1 LANIDHQVYD
11 ENLTFTFLQSLP
23 PFPPSGGFT
32 SSTYINELSMEL
44 ICGQL
49 MQKDCGLNEKCL
61 KMLVEKLEIL
71 TTKGDFRKFKRGYR
85 LKEIQKQKAKEER
98 IEMVII

>member
-1 LANIDHQVYD
+1 MANIDHQVYD

-23 PFPPSGGFT
+23 HFPSSGGFT
-32 SSTYINELSMEL
+32 SSTCTNELSMEL

-49 MQKDCGLNEKCL
+49 LQKDLWFKWATL
-61 KMLVEKLEIL
+61 KNDSWKLEIL
-71 TTKGDFRKFKRGYR
+71 TIKGDFRKFKRGCR
-85 LKEIQKQKAKEER
+85 LKEIQKWKVEEER